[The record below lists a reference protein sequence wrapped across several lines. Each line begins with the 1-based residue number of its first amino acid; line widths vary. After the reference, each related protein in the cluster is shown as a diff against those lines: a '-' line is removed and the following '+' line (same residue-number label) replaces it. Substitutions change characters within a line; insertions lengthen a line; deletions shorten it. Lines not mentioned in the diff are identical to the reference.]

1 MDDAVRVLQSV
12 RRIEQC
18 VELYS
23 KRLSQLHQITTPQL
37 VALMTVAK
45 IGPCS
50 MSVIG
55 KAIFVS
61 PSTVVGIIDRLEE
74 KGLVL
79 RVRDTQDRR
88 HVHVSLTAKGEQLLD
103 QSPSALP
110 EGFSLALQ
118 ALTNDER
125 QHLIVSLERFA
136 QLLEAKVPN

>member
-37 VALMTVAK
+37 VALMTIAK
-45 IGPCS
+45 MGPCS
-50 MSVIG
+50 MSTIG

-61 PSTVVGIIDRLEE
+61 PSTVVGIVDRLEE

-79 RVRDTQDRR
+79 RMRDTQDRR
-88 HVHVSLTAKGEQLLD
+88 HVHVSLTSKGEQLLD

-125 QHLIVSLERFA
+125 QSLIISLEQFA